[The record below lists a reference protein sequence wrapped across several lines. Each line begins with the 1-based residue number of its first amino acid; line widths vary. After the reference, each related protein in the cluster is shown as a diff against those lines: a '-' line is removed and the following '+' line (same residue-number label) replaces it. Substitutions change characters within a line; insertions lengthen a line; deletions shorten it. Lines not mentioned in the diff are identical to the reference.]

1 MSNLLS
7 VCMIVKNE
15 ETVLERCLQSIH
27 GIADEIIIVDTG
39 SSDGT
44 KNIAANYTGKIYDFE
59 WVKNFAKARNY
70 AASKA
75 TAEWI
80 LVIDADEYVDRN
92 SFKDFKRKLALY
104 PPKHDIN
111 AVQIVNFTGENAN
124 LTALNR
130 HTRLYRNNKQIEY
143 HRPIHEI
150 LRHKEGECTLGLV
163 ELQIYHS
170 GYMKDTVEEKQK
182 TERNLSILLEQGKK
196 TGIDYFYI
204 GNEYNRLGE
213 MKKAIQYYQTAY
225 KNRESVNADYITKL
239 LVFLIDALYREKRYD
254 EALDIIKGCEEAYP
268 NYVDYKYYKG
278 LIFFTK
284 KEYQKAKPIFEYIL
298 ANKNSLIVDHS
309 VEHKELLPLIHL
321 ATMYESEN
329 KLQKAVEYYS
339 KAIALNDS
347 NDTLWIKL
355 LYILGKHSSL
365 EELSQFIN
373 ERLVPVQ
380 GMTEQRMIKLLLN
393 VPLLDVQKLSRSL
406 LEHKNLIPI
415 ENDALWIKNYLL
427 DHNFEEVKRILKDK
441 TIGEM
446 VVTLNT
452 TIFTVADY
460 IIYVNVSG
468 DNRHMDILYQ
478 ISIQTKI
485 NNILNLLFKEKHKK
499 MKLSRVEEI
508 LFVSIY
514 RQAKILRIDN
524 IISILSKK
532 TYLLNQSAKDEVK
545 KINTLL

>member
-499 MKLSRVEEI
+499 MKLSRVEET

-545 KINTLL
+545 KINSLL